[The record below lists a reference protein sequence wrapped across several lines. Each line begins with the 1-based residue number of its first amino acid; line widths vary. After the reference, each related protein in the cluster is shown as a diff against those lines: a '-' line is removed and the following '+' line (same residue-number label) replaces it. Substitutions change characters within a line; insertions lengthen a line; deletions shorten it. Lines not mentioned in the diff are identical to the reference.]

1 MSTEIRRGY
10 GRTHSDVRSG
20 THASFRACKP
30 DIRAY
35 GVNFTAATPAGT
47 RDQDSSLKSGSLKKV
62 AARYVRLTAIGG
74 CVRVRLGAEIGISGR
89 PTA

>member
-1 MSTEIRRGY
+1 MSTEIRRWY
-10 GRTHSDVRSG
+10 RRTHTDVRSG

-35 GVNFTAATPAGT
+35 GVNFTVATPAVT
-47 RDQDSSLKSGSLKKV
+47 WDQDSPLKSGSLKKV
-62 AARYVRLTAIGG
+62 AARYVQLTAIGG
-74 CVRVRLGAEIGISGR
+74 CARVRLGAGIGISGR

>member
-1 MSTEIRRGY
+1 MSAEIRRGY
-10 GRTHSDVRSG
+10 GRTHTEVRSG

-35 GVNFTAATPAGT
+35 GVNFTVATPAVT
-47 RDQDSSLKSGSLKKV
+47 WDQDSPLKSGSLKKGGTL
-62 AARYVRLTAIGG
+62 RTADRDVG
-74 CVRVRLGAEIGISGR
+74 CAWVRLGSETGISMR